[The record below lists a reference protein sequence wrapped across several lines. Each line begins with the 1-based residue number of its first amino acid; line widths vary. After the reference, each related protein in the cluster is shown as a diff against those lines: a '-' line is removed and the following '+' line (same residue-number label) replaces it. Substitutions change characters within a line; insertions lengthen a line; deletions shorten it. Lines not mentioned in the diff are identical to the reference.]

1 MSTSRPPHSNLPKFL
16 RNDEVTQE
24 CQALLSTLPKE
35 KTRLM
40 TLYKYQGFWY
50 NALWLEGVLEC
61 QPHFQAQDTD
71 ILLAT
76 TPKSGTT
83 WLKALMF
90 TLVNRKDCPII
101 TEDHPLVT
109 TNPQDL
115 VPNLEFDLY
124 ANNQVPD
131 LASFASPRLFST
143 HLPFTSLPKSVHESA
158 CKLVYLCRD
167 PKDVFVSLWHFS
179 NKLRP
184 QNLDIIAFEETF
196 HKYCK
201 GVSFYGPFWDHILGY
216 WNESLRNPEK
226 MLFLKYE
233 DMKEQPRLHLRRLAQ
248 FMHCPFS
255 AKEETEGV
263 VDEILRL
270 CSFGNLRNLEVNKD
284 GKLSSG
290 FENSAFFRRGEVG
303 DWKNYLTAEMGDQ
316 LDEIIEEKK
325 KRHGVGQREPALMPV
340 EPDPNHRPNQK
351 LIQKMK
357 MK

>member
-1 MSTSRPPHSNLPKFL
+1 MSTSQPPHFS
-16 RNDEVTQE
+16 RDDEATQE

-35 KTRLM
+35 KTRLI
-40 TLYKYQGFWY
+40 TLHKYQVR
-50 NALWLEGVLEC
+50 GVLAC
-61 QPHFQAQDTD
+61 QQHFQAQDTD

-90 TLVNRKDCPII
+90 TLFNRMHCRPI
-101 TEDHPLVT
+101 TNDHPLVT
-109 TNPQDL
+109 TNPHDL
-115 VPNLEFDLY
+115 VPFLEFDLY

-131 LASFASPRLFST
+131 LASFASPRLFSI

-184 QNLDIIAFEETF
+184 QNLEIISLEETF

-201 GVSFYGPFWDHILGY
+201 GVSFYEPFWDHILGY

-226 MLFLKYE
+226 LLFLKYE
-233 DMKEQPRLHLRRLAQ
+233 DLKEQPRLHLRRLAE

-263 VDEILRL
+263 ADEILEL
-270 CSFGNLRNLEVNKD
+270 FSFGNLRNLEVNKD
-284 GKLSSG
+284 GNL
-290 FENSAFFRRGEVG
+290 SAFFRRGEAG

-316 LDEIIEEKK
+316 LDEIIEEKFY
-325 KRHGVGQREPALMPV
+325 GSGL
-340 EPDPNHRPNQK
+340 
-351 LIQKMK
+351 
-357 MK
+357 